1 MFQSVRNAVRKNP
14 AAAERFFS
22 YLQILLGALIGGA
35 AYPLFLTPNRI
46 APGGITGIATILN
59 FLLKWPVGTVSL
71 VMNIPLFLIGYKT
84 MGRIFAFRSLVAT
97 VLFSVFIDVL
107 PLQLGA
113 LYGGVLLGI
122 GLGLIMRGGA
132 TTGGSDMI
140 ARMVHKRF
148 SFISTGAFLFAI
160 DFAVVLAAS
169 ALIGI
174 SEALYALIS
183 IFLSAKVMD
192 VVIIGF
198 SANKACFVISAR
210 WQEISARIMKDM
222 DRGVTQLTAR
232 GGYTGEERPTLLC
245 VISRRRAADPAVRH
259 QPQRDH
265 RLQADPPGGGR
276 KRLRHHRRSPRSHRR
291 RLLGAG
297 EMNMKAEEPIGSSF
311 FFIPPFRVLRPGSG
325 SAGWSRP
332 GPPCRWAACRPS
344 S

>member
-1 MFQSVRNAVRKNP
+1 MFQSVRNAVKKNP

-22 YLQILLGALIGGA
+22 YVQILLGSLIGGA
-35 AYPLFLTPNRI
+35 AYPMFLTPNRI

-59 FLLKWPVGTVSL
+59 FLLHWPVGTVSL
-71 VMNIPLFLIGYKT
+71 VLNIPLFLIGYKT
-84 MGRIFAFRSLVAT
+84 MGKIFAFRSLVAT
-97 VLFSVFIDVL
+97 ILFSVFIDVL
-107 PLQLGA
+107 PLQPVINDPMLGA

-198 SANKACFVISAR
+198 SSNKACFVISSR

-245 VISRRRAADPAVRH
+245 VISRSEITAF
-259 QPQRDH
+259 
-265 RLQADPPGGGR
+265 
-276 KRLRHHRRSPRSHRR
+276 KRILR
-291 RLLGAG
+291 
-297 EMNMKAEEPIGSSF
+297 EEDENAFVIIVEAHEAIGDGFS
-311 FFIPPFRVLRPGSG
+311 VLEK
-325 SAGWSRP
+325 
-332 GPPCRWAACRPS
+332 
-344 S
+344 

>member
-1 MFQSVRNAVRKNP
+1 MFQSVRNAVKKNP

-22 YLQILLGALIGGA
+22 YIQILLGALIGGA

-107 PLQLGA
+107 PLQPVINDPMLGA

-122 GLGLIMRGGA
+122 GLGLIMRGG
-132 TTGGSDMI
+132 
-140 ARMVHKRF
+140 
-148 SFISTGAFLFAI
+148 STGAFLFAI

-198 SANKACFVISAR
+198 SSNKACFVISSR
-210 WQEISARIMKDM
+210 WQEISERIMKDM

-245 VISRRRAADPAVRH
+245 VISRSEITAF
-259 QPQRDH
+259 
-265 RLQADPPGGGR
+265 
-276 KRLRHHRRSPRSHRR
+276 KRILR
-291 RLLGAG
+291 
-297 EMNMKAEEPIGSSF
+297 EEDENAFVIIVEAHEAIGDGFS
-311 FFIPPFRVLRPGSG
+311 VLEK
-325 SAGWSRP
+325 
-332 GPPCRWAACRPS
+332 
-344 S
+344 

>member
-1 MFQSVRNAVRKNP
+1 MFKKVRSAFRNHP

-22 YLQILLGALIGGA
+22 YAQILLGALIAGA
-35 AYPLFLTPNRI
+35 AYPLFMTPNRI

-59 FLLKWPVGTVSL
+59 HLLQWPVGTVSL
-71 VMNIPLFLIGYKT
+71 ILNLPLFLIGYRT
-84 MGRIFAFRSLVAT
+84 MGRIFAFRSLLAT
-97 VLFSVFIDVL
+97 VFFTGFIDIL
-107 PLQLGA
+107 PLKPMTDDPLLGA
-113 LYGGVLLGI
+113 LYGGVMLGA

-140 ARMVHKRF
+140 ARMVHKHF

-198 SANKACFVISAR
+198 SSNKACFVISAR

-232 GGYTGEERPTLLC
+232 GGYTGEARPTLLC
-245 VISRRRAADPAVRH
+245 VISRSEITAF
-259 QPQRDH
+259 
-265 RLQADPPGGGR
+265 
-276 KRLRHHRRSPRSHRR
+276 KRILR
-291 RLLGAG
+291 
-297 EMNMKAEEPIGSSF
+297 EEDENAFVIIVEAHEAIGDGFS
-311 FFIPPFRVLRPGSG
+311 VLEK
-325 SAGWSRP
+325 
-332 GPPCRWAACRPS
+332 
-344 S
+344 

>member
-107 PLQLGA
+107 PLQPVINDPMLGA

-140 ARMVHKRF
+140 ARMVHKHF

-183 IFLSAKVMD
+183 IFRAAKVMD

-245 VISRRRAADPAVRH
+245 VISRSEITAF
-259 QPQRDH
+259 
-265 RLQADPPGGGR
+265 
-276 KRLRHHRRSPRSHRR
+276 KRILR
-291 RLLGAG
+291 
-297 EMNMKAEEPIGSSF
+297 EEDENAFVIIVEAHEAIGDGFS
-311 FFIPPFRVLRPGSG
+311 VLEK
-325 SAGWSRP
+325 
-332 GPPCRWAACRPS
+332 
-344 S
+344 

>member
-1 MFQSVRNAVRKNP
+1 MFQSVRNAVKKNP
-14 AAAERFFS
+14 AAAERLFS
-22 YLQILLGALIGGA
+22 YIQILLGALIGGA

-71 VMNIPLFLIGYKT
+71 VLNVPLFLIGYKT
-84 MGRIFAFRSLVAT
+84 MGRIFAFRSLIAT

-107 PLQLGA
+107 PLRPVINDPMLGA
-113 LYGGVLLGI
+113 LYGGVLLGV

-140 ARMVHKRF
+140 ARMVHKHF

-198 SANKACFVISAR
+198 SSNKACFVISTR

-245 VISRRRAADPAVRH
+245 VISRSEITAF
-259 QPQRDH
+259 
-265 RLQADPPGGGR
+265 
-276 KRLRHHRRSPRSHRR
+276 KRILR
-291 RLLGAG
+291 
-297 EMNMKAEEPIGSSF
+297 EEDENAFVIIVEAHEAIGDGFS
-311 FFIPPFRVLRPGSG
+311 VLEK
-325 SAGWSRP
+325 
-332 GPPCRWAACRPS
+332 
-344 S
+344 